1 MGRFHNLWP
10 CLLFEFCFNY
20 ASCIVYSICEN
31 STALE
36 QKLFLRP
43 ITSLF
48 IIATLRIQSVVLF
61 YRNEKNGNGKSV

>member
-36 QKLFLRP
+36 QKLFLSP
-43 ITSLF
+43 DNKHHCS
-48 IIATLRIQSVVLF
+48 Q
-61 YRNEKNGNGKSV
+61 